1 MGGEG
6 RGRAEDSKKGQVLGP
21 ASSGYCDNLHQ
32 FAAIGAGER

>member
-1 MGGEG
+1 MGDEG
-6 RGRAEDSKKGQVLGP
+6 RGLAEDKEGRVLGP